1 MFCRCTPESLP
12 SKSTIRGSKIT
23 YGRRKVGKQRH
34 SADAIFDMT
43 RYRNKEGGCQR
54 NLLTIGAK
62 ITSSYARN
70 PYFSAGASGRRTTK
84 SYRFNAT
91 SLFIHMTPGMK
102 KDRVNFFCSRSKD
115 HPTPHFHRD
124 SRSGARADGK
134 SRTSRRVVILDFKS
148 SMTFQSYDRAKSR
161 SRYGK
166 PILSNRT
173 HRNSVI
179 SFPPTFRRILSKG
192 GILKTWRR

>member
-23 YGRRKVGKQRH
+23 YGRRKMGKQRH

-102 KDRVNFFCSRSKD
+102 KDRVNFFVLDQKT
-115 HPTPHFHRD
+115 TP
-124 SRSGARADGK
+124 
-134 SRTSRRVVILDFKS
+134 L
-148 SMTFQSYDRAKSR
+148 
-161 SRYGK
+161 
-166 PILSNRT
+166 
-173 HRNSVI
+173 
-179 SFPPTFRRILSKG
+179 PTFTEILEAGRERTGSHAPREG
-192 GILKTWRR
+192 LLSWISSLP